1 MDDPVFLTLIAW
13 PPAKDRAALA
23 ALLAGAAGIDEPT
36 GRLWAAKQPPVVLAR
51 MEPDEATR
59 VVDVMRGA
67 GGDAIAPT
75 MAQIEAFGPTRKIRD
90 LRIGAGGLELDLWR
104 GGGLVVAP
112 DAIRF
117 IVRASV
123 SEARKGFAVPTAGDE
138 LSQAVGFAFSGYG
151 FCGSYGLARAFEGGY
166 ASNVQVAR
174 PWTDSYETPLSS
186 EKLDLHVAG
195 EGVLQIDGDKFG
207 FGILGADRAMSDNRN
222 LDLMCE
228 LLTSLAPNAIVD
240 PYFPLWRPPA
250 GHDRIR
256 LPGMVVNN
264 DDPAFAFYS
273 RWIGLVYERLLS

>member
-1 MDDPVFLTLIAW
+1 MHEPAFLTLIGW
-13 PPAKDRAALA
+13 PEAMSRTEVA
-23 ALLAGAAGIDEPT
+23 ALLARVAGVDEAT

-51 MEPDEATR
+51 MDAEPAGR
-59 VVDVMRGA
+59 LVKALCGA
-67 GGDAIAPT
+67 GGEAIAPT
-75 MAQIEAFGPTRKIRD
+75 MSQIEVAGPTRKIRD

-112 DAIRF
+112 GAIWL

-123 SEARKGFAVPTAGDE
+123 SEARRGFAVPSAGDDLTE
-138 LSQAVGFAFSGYG
+138 AIGFAISGYG
-151 FCGSYGLARAFEGGY
+151 YCGAYGLARAFEGGF
-166 ASNVQVAR
+166 AANVSIAR
-174 PWTDSYETPLSS
+174 PWTDSYQTPMAS

-207 FGILGADRAMSDNRN
+207 FGVLGDARAMSDNRN
-222 LDLMCE
+222 LDLVCE
-228 LLTSLAPNAIVD
+228 LLTSLAPRAIVD
-240 PYFPLWRPPA
+240 PYFSLWRPPA

-273 RWIGLVYERLLS
+273 RWIGLVYERLLA